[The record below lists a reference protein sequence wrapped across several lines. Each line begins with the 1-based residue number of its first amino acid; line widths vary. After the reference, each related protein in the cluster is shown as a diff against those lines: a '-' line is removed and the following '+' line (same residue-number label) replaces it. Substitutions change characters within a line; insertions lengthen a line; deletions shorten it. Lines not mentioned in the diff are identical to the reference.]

1 MTFLDFGIR
10 THFSFS
16 FSDHPPSTGQV
27 PSAVRGTAKVP
38 SCDGVHYTFAG
49 PTKVNHVTYWTKSDV
64 IRPSQSN
71 TFGTAVFFV
80 REHYY
85 YLLSGKLFFFAK
97 GLRLLFLLLALTVQY
112 SHTPVLCALCSVLC
126 ALCSVS
132 FSAGHVRCVLRQPGF
147 DFCRQWQWQHF
158 QYEQHDT
165 FGSGEKLTPGS
176 T

>member
-16 FSDHPPSTGQV
+16 FFDHPPSTGQV
-27 PSAVRGTAKVP
+27 PSAVRGTPNVP

-85 YLLSGKLFFFAK
+85 YLLSGNTAVLFCQGTTTIIFVTCFNSAIFSYPCS
-97 GLRLLFLLLALTVQY
+97 LC
-112 SHTPVLCALCSVLC
+112 SVLCALCSVLC
-126 ALCSVS
+126 ALFLSALGTSDVS
-132 FSAGHVRCVLRQPGF
+132 CDNQDLIFAV
-147 DFCRQWQWQHF
+147 
-158 QYEQHDT
+158 
-165 FGSGEKLTPGS
+165 SGNGS
-176 T
+176 TFNTNSTTLLVPVRS

>member
-1 MTFLDFGIR
+1 LDDFFHFWILEFVPG

-16 FSDHPPSTGQV
+16 FFDHPPSIGQV
-27 PSAVRGTAKVP
+27 PSAVRGTPNVP

-112 SHTPVLCALCSVLC
+112 FHTPVLCALCSVLC
-126 ALCSVS
+126 ALCSVLCALCS
-132 FSAGHVRCVLRQPGF
+132 VLCALCCVLCF
-147 DFCRQWQWQHF
+147 F
-158 QYEQHDT
+158 QRWARPMCLAT
-165 FGSGEKLTPGS
+165 TRI
-176 T
+176 

>member
-1 MTFLDFGIR
+1 MDDFFFWMTFLDFGIR

-16 FSDHPPSTGQV
+16 FFDHSPSTGQV
-27 PSAVRGTAKVP
+27 PSAVRGTPNVP

-85 YLLSGKLFFFAK
+85 YLLSGNTAILFCQGTTTIIFVTCFNSAIFSYPCS
-97 GLRLLFLLLALTVQY
+97 LC
-112 SHTPVLCALCSVLC
+112 SVLCALCSVLC
-126 ALCSVS
+126 ALCSVLC
-132 FSAGHVRCVLRQPGF
+132 F
-147 DFCRQWQWQHF
+147 F
-158 QYEQHDT
+158 QRWARPMCLAT
-165 FGSGEKLTPGS
+165 TRI
-176 T
+176 

>member
-16 FSDHPPSTGQV
+16 FFDHPPSTGQV
-27 PSAVRGTAKVP
+27 PSAVRGTPNVP
-38 SCDGVHYTFAG
+38 ACDGVHYTFAG

-85 YLLSGKLFFFAK
+85 YMLSTAILFCQGTTTIIFVTCFNSAI
-97 GLRLLFLLLALTVQY
+97 FSY
-112 SHTPVLCALCSVLC
+112 PCSLCSVLC
-126 ALCSVS
+126 SLCSVS

-147 DFCRQWQWQHF
+147 DFCRQWQWQHL

-165 FGSGEKLTPGS
+165 FGSGEKLAPGS